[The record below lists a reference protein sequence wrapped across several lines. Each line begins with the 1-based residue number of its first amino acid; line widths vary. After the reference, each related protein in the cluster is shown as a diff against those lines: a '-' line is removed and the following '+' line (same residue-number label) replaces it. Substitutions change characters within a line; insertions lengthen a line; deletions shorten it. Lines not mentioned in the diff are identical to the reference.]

1 MKPLFVLRVAACAMA
16 AGFLSLNGFAQ
27 ASDTAQTN
35 AARNG
40 AEPAKV
46 DLNTADIPTLEA
58 VREIGTDFANAVVAG
73 RPYKSVDDF
82 ARAMKFT
89 PEKMATLRPKV
100 WMSPPKTTASAT
112 PNARAGSPS
121 KPPAANEG
129 KATPAQTVTERYDR
143 GQANK
148 SDEKTKN

>member
-1 MKPLFVLRVAACAMA
+1 MA
-16 AGFLSLNGFAQ
+16 AGIFSVTGLAQ
-27 ASDTAQTN
+27 ANDTTQAN

-40 AEPAKV
+40 VEPAKV

-100 WMSPPKTTASAT
+100 WVSPPKAAASAT
-112 PNARAGSPS
+112 PNASAGSPS
-121 KPPAANEG
+121 KPATANDG
-129 KATPAQTVTERYDR
+129 KATPAKTVTERYDR